1 MMSRRVIFERL
12 YTLPPAFW
20 GLIAVITIAA
30 IYQPHFLSLPFLM
43 ILLRQAAPLGIVA
56 LGQTFVVV
64 NRSLDLSVGANIALI
79 NLIVSHAMWKDVDPI
94 IVGFTALAAGA
105 AIGLVNGFFVTVVR
119 ASSVVITL
127 GTASIITGLGLF
139 YSSGAPGNA
148 MPEIFKWLGR
158 SRIGTV
164 PVSGIIW
171 IVLGVIAFIILRKLT
186 YGRHVFAS
194 GDNPSASLYSGIP
207 VNLTLLV
214 SHTMCGFFAAV
225 GGLLLSGL
233 VGVGALN
240 LGADYVLSS
249 IAAVILGGAIFGGG
263 AGGIVGSMLGTALLI
278 MTLNLLTVFGVGA
291 PGKLIVQGLVIAAAA
306 IMYQRGNRGA

>member
-1 MMSRRVIFERL
+1 MSRKAIFERL

-79 NLIVSHAMWKDVDPI
+79 NLIVSHGMWKGMDPI
-94 IVGFTALAAGA
+94 IVGLIALTAGTMV
-105 AIGLVNGFFVTVVR
+105 GLVNGFFVTVVR

-139 YSSGAPGNA
+139 YSNGAPGNA

-158 SRIGTV
+158 GRIGTV

-171 IVLGVIAFIILRKLT
+171 IALGIIAFIVMRKLT

-194 GDNPSASLYSGIP
+194 GDNPSASLFSGVP

-214 SHTMCGFFAAV
+214 SHTLCGFFAAV

-233 VGVGALN
+233 VGVGSLN

-263 AGGIVGSMLGTALLI
+263 AGGIMGSILGTALLV

-306 IMYQRGNRGA
+306 IAYQRGNRGV